1 MPRQMPW
8 QHPRPDNEKTWHAT
22 RQPPVAWVP
31 TMAIGRERATSLGAS
46 GWRERDAPPSCRCHP
61 GMVWWSPHRTTGETM
76 SLDGYDL
83 EEAYEIHGPQEARE
97 MYGAWAETYDES
109 FGRAWGYIAP
119 REIAAILRAEIDPRA
134 AILDIG
140 AGTGLVAEHLRGL
153 TVDAI
158 DITPEMLDVA
168 RPKGLYRSLRLGD
181 LTQPLDIPDSSY
193 DAIVSCGTFT
203 HGHVGPEC
211 LPELLRITR
220 PGAVFACGTIGP
232 VLDGAGFGSALA
244 RLVAAGRITPV
255 AWRDIPIY
263 EGAEHPHKDDRGL
276 VMVFRK
282 L

>member
-1 MPRQMPW
+1 
-8 QHPRPDNEKTWHAT
+8 
-22 RQPPVAWVP
+22 
-31 TMAIGRERATSLGAS
+31 
-46 GWRERDAPPSCRCHP
+46 
-61 GMVWWSPHRTTGETM
+61 M
-76 SLDGYDL
+76 SYDGYDL
-83 EEAYEIHGPQEARE
+83 DQAYEINGPDEARR
-97 MYGAWAETYDES
+97 MYGDWAETYDES

-119 REIAAILRAEIDPRA
+119 REIAAILKASIDPLGEA
-134 AILDIG
+134 LDIG

-158 DITPEMLDVA
+158 DITPEMLEVA
-168 RPKGLYRSLRLGD
+168 RPKGLYRNLMLGD
-181 LTQPLDIPDSSY
+181 LTKTLEIPDNSY
-193 DAIVSCGTFT
+193 DGIVSCGTFT

-255 AWRDIPIY
+255 EWRDIPIY
-263 EGAEHPHKDDRGL
+263 EGAEHPHRDDRGL

-282 L
+282 Q

>member
-1 MPRQMPW
+1 
-8 QHPRPDNEKTWHAT
+8 
-22 RQPPVAWVP
+22 
-31 TMAIGRERATSLGAS
+31 
-46 GWRERDAPPSCRCHP
+46 
-61 GMVWWSPHRTTGETM
+61 M

-83 EEAYEIHGPQEARE
+83 EEAYEINGPDEARR

-119 REIAAILRAEIDPRA
+119 REIAAILTAEIAPSA
-134 AILDIG
+134 EILDIG
-140 AGTGLVAEHLRGL
+140 AGTGLVAEHLRGRV
-153 TVDAI
+153 VDAI
-158 DITPEMLDVA
+158 DITPEMLDVS
-168 RPKGLYRSLRLGD
+168 REKGLYRHLMLGD
-181 LTQPLDIPDSSY
+181 LTQTLDIPDASY
-193 DAIVSCGTFT
+193 DAVVSCGTFT

-211 LPELLRITR
+211 FPELLRITR

-244 RLVAAGRITPV
+244 RLTAVGKITPI